1 MLTVVQALNFSGAG
15 DGSYPSARPL
25 ADFPESVRHALIGQL
40 HSGNHTAFDT
50 IYRAFY
56 PRLLAIA
63 NGYVRSLAI
72 AEEIVQDTLMM
83 VWERRTQW
91 KDNDSLVVY
100 LYATARNRSLKH
112 LRHEGIIGRV
122 EAAAIAEENN
132 LGGGATPESVDT
144 TTERA
149 DLHATLTRALD
160 RLPEMQ
166 RIAFTLRWI
175 HQLSYDEVAGTMD
188 ISLVAARKHVAR
200 ARATLMEIAQ
210 RFV

>member
-1 MLTVVQALNFSGAG
+1 MLTVVQALKFSGVE
-15 DGSYPSARPL
+15 DGNRQGAKPL
-25 ADFPESVRHALIGQL
+25 ADLPDTVRHALIGQL
-40 HSGNHTAFDT
+40 RNGDHTAFDT
-50 IYRAFY
+50 VYCAFY

-63 NGYVRSLAI
+63 TGYVRSMAI
-72 AEEIVQDTLMM
+72 AEEIAQDTLMM

-91 KDNDSLVVY
+91 KDNDSLVIY
-100 LYATARNRSLKH
+100 LYATTRNRSLKH

-132 LGGGATPESVDT
+132 LGSGTTPESADT

-149 DLHATLTRALD
+149 DLHATLTRALN

-166 RIAFTLRWI
+166 RTAFTLRWI
-175 HQLSYDEVAGTMD
+175 HQLSYDEVAETMGV
-188 ISLVAARKHVAR
+188 SLVSARKHVAR

-210 RFV
+210 RFA